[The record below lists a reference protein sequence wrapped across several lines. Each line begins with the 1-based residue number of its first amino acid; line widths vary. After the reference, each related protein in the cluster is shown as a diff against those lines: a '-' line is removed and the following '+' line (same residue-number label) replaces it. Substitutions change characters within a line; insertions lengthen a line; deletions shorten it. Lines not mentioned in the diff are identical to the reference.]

1 MLEYTHNNRIVF
13 CLPWIP
19 NHGRN
24 STKLRGRGGI
34 LDLPFR
40 RYASA
45 SASASASAC
54 AACKALHAAT
64 RIWKIGNEFEIGKC
78 ILCRRA
84 VGHTCN
90 SKQSTPCIISS
101 RLREVNTQ
109 TSYRHQTLRVRV
121 REYISTEDQ
130 GVASWSSCMTNTMPM
145 HSIAF
150 RPPTNHMVQDLI
162 LSTYAEYL

>member
-1 MLEYTHNNRIVF
+1 MLHEYIFTHTHNHRILS

-19 NHGRN
+19 YHGRN

-34 LDLPFR
+34 LDLSSR
-40 RYASA
+40 RY
-45 SASASASAC
+45 ASASASAC

-109 TSYRHQTLRVRV
+109 TSYRHQTLRVR
-121 REYISTEDQ
+121 EYISTEDKKM
-130 GVASWSSCMTNTMPM
+130 ASWSPCMTNTTPM